1 MGKPVEWFKRVKILS
16 IFLTF
21 LLSLSV
27 LPFTLVSNSHAA
39 VGISPAVI
47 DWETA
52 VDYARVSEHVAQ
64 FSSHGSRVTGY
75 PGYYAAKEY
84 IKTEF
89 RKYGERYQFGFELD
103 VQEYNITVPLEYET
117 RLRITSPSN
126 LIREVKAYTAWPNDI
141 QTCPT
146 PPDGVIGSL
155 IYVGEGNLEDF
166 DGYDVEGSIVLMDF
180 NTKANWLNAAKLG
193 AKAVIFIE
201 PEDTIYLQCMSK
213 FLTTPVHFTRL
224 YVSREDGELL
234 KKANEVQIVSRM
246 FYRAIRAENIIAKF
260 TGADSRL
267 VNDVIV
273 ISAHYDAWSPF
284 PNMSYAAHEAIAP
297 SILLELAKFFSEHPP
312 SKTVWLVAL
321 SGHWEALAGAREFVE
336 EYYFRPEVLNGD
348 QRLWTMLS
356 LWGIDSKGD
365 GLQFLVSGHY
375 NFYGAKPSD
384 GTLNLRFAEIGNI
397 IERFLREQDIV
408 NPFRKVMQE
417 EFGRQLFPWNFTEG
431 TIHNYQYAS
440 TTLWY
445 GTEAYPYMLDS
456 EPATIAGCI
465 GLGLSTRNTYR
476 QYRGTPKNDF
486 GEIDFRKIKPQ
497 FMVIAYLAYRLS
509 TEENWQIRWA
519 DVAPTRIDMINPQ
532 RSWPGFITLKG
543 KVVAFNVSSGWYKPM
558 PGALVEV
565 SIGLAL
571 PFQRVITIAD
581 ENAKYEV
588 HGIAPAATGGT
599 AVEVMLTATG
609 MLFEWFTYGWVINEF
624 DGTIEYAL
632 DLGIQG
638 AHQTS
643 PIAAPLRHPEEV
655 TTTITPC
662 VPVTLFDVIDPRTI
676 RPSRILDP
684 RFSGYWQETT
694 TRAGFFYFGV
704 GAVGIIDF
712 SSKSMF
718 LVGYGAYYNGWDPV
732 ALVFTPPNTR
742 FVLGVGVM
750 GALWPTMVLTNSTE
764 DYPEGTGMIADKP
777 LTITFTAY
785 RAAVDMIRLSKSR
798 YSMMSSRFAGSA
810 STEKKIQMAESH
822 LAKVEDAIS
831 QKAWGEAYAESLTA
845 WALAFRAYAT
855 EVMPLIN
862 DASTSALMIFALT
875 ILSAFFWERLL
886 IHTEERA
893 RIFSMIVAGGTILG
907 IFSFIHPAITLMSN
921 SFMGLLGAL
930 IFIVF
935 LIAILLLTR
944 LGEQVRKT
952 FELEILGIHRSEL
965 SWVDVV
971 STSVSVGLE
980 NMRKRRFRTVLTLMT
995 IIVTTVALTSFTSVS
1010 YYTFEELVLG
1020 GEQGYRAP
1028 GYYDGILI
1036 KEGWGS
1042 PPTGALDPTLVQ
1054 TIKSMVGDEGYVLP
1068 RAWYYPPSHPHRSPY
1083 VYENLSTPYGSE
1095 IIFSALGITVDEFN
1109 LTFRDATTGFGFSS
1123 KEIYQSCLL
1132 PTIAADHLYPAQRGE
1147 EPRPEM
1153 AIGKT
1158 IKAFGLNLTIAGIFD
1173 TTLLLPDLDTPSE
1186 LRSSWDY
1193 GTPVDARFNNL
1204 LSPAGTLPLIQT
1216 GIPVIP
1222 TPPNQT
1228 MIIPFE
1234 LAMDL
1239 GGYVGEIVVKF
1250 DKGITR
1256 EKLVSYAQ
1264 ELSAFFDGKV
1274 FMSWG
1279 GDVYRVS
1286 RIRWF
1291 QALGWELVPAILI
1304 IGALNVATTIL
1315 GNVKERTKDIFVFSS
1330 VGLSPLGASVLF
1342 LVESVTYAVIGTTIG
1357 YLSGLGFN
1365 ALLIA
1370 LNIVPVGH
1378 VFNYA
1383 SIFVVIALVAVL
1395 VSALASSL
1403 YPSFVASRLITPS
1416 LERKWKPPTK
1426 PHHDE
1431 WTMDLPAVLTSI
1443 DEAYGLIEYLWEYYT
1458 GAGAAKPSFI
1468 VRAVSPPNFEELRLE
1483 IGTMSLAPYET
1494 HTDQRVMIQCF
1505 RAKGE
1510 KELYNLGVYL
1520 KMLSGNRSVWV
1531 SSNYYLIDDLRKQIL
1546 IWRSLPQE
1554 SREKLMR
1561 TAKVSLERAK

>member
-1 MGKPVEWFKRVKILS
+1 M
-16 IFLTF
+16 
-21 LLSLSV
+21 
-27 LPFTLVSNSHAA
+27 
-39 VGISPAVI
+39 
-47 DWETA
+47 
-52 VDYARVSEHVAQ
+52 RVSDHVAQ
-64 FSSHGSRVTGY
+64 LSSKGSRVTGY

-89 RKYGERYQFGFELD
+89 GKNGERYEFGFELD
-103 VQEYNITVPLEYET
+103 VQEYNVTVPLEFET
-117 RLRITSPSN
+117 RLAITSPSN
-126 LIREVKAYTAWPNDI
+126 LMRDVKAYTLWPNDV
-141 QTCPT
+141 QTSPT
-146 PPDGVIGSL
+146 PPEGVTGRL

-166 DGYDVEGSIVLMDF
+166 DGYEVEGSIVLMDF
-180 NTKANWLNAAKLG
+180 NTKDNWLNAARLG
-193 AKAVIFIE
+193 AKAVVFIE

-213 FLTTPVHFTRL
+213 FLTTPVHFPRL
-224 YVSREDGELL
+224 YVSREDGEIL
-234 KKANEVQIVSRM
+234 KRANEVHIVSRM
-246 FYRAIRAENIIAKF
+246 FYRTIKAENIIAKF
-260 TGADSRL
+260 NGSDSRL

-273 ISAHYDAWSPF
+273 ISAHFDAWSPV
-284 PNMSYAAHEAIAP
+284 PNQSYAAHEAIAP
-297 SILLELAKFFSEHPP
+297 SVLLELARFFSEHPP
-312 SKTVWLVAL
+312 SRSVWLVAL

-336 EYYFRPEVLNGD
+336 KYYFRPEVLSGD
-348 QRLWTMLS
+348 QRLWVMLS
-356 LWGIDSKGD
+356 LWGIDSEGD

-384 GTLNLRFAEIGNI
+384 DTLNLRYAEISNI
-397 IERFLREQDIV
+397 IERFLEEPELV
-408 NPFRKVMQE
+408 SPFRQVMQE
-417 EFGRQLFPWNFTEG
+417 EYGQQLLPWNFTEG
-431 TIHNYQYAS
+431 TVHHNTYAS

-456 EPATIAGCI
+456 EPATISGCI
-465 GLGLSTRNTYR
+465 GLSLSTRNTYR
-476 QYRGTPKNDF
+476 QYRGTPKDDTGKIEF
-486 GEIDFRKIKPQ
+486 GKIRPQ
-497 FMVIAYLAYRLS
+497 FMVIAYVAYRLS
-509 TEENWQIRWA
+509 TEENWQIKWP

-543 KVVAFNVSSGWYKPM
+543 KVVTFNVSSGWYDPM

-565 SIGLAL
+565 SIGLSL
-571 PFQRVITIAD
+571 PFQRVITMAD
-581 ENAKYEV
+581 EKAEYVV

-599 AVEVMLTATG
+599 AVETMLTATG
-609 MLFEWFTYGWVINEF
+609 MLFEWFTYGWIIDEV
-624 DGTIEYAL
+624 DGAIEYAL
-632 DLGIQG
+632 DLGIHG
-638 AHQTS
+638 IGQTS

-655 TTTITPC
+655 TTTITRV
-662 VPVTLFDVIDPRTI
+662 VPVTLYDAIDPRTI
-676 RPSRILDP
+676 RPLRILDP
-684 RFSGYWQETT
+684 RFSGYWQQEW
-694 TRAGFFYFGV
+694 TRAGFFYFGT
-704 GAVGIIDF
+704 GAVGVIDF
-712 SSKSMF
+712 YSKSMF
-718 LVGYGAYYNGWDPV
+718 LEGFGAYFNGWDPV
-732 ALVFTPPNTR
+732 ALVFVPPRTR
-742 FVLGVGVM
+742 FVIGM
-750 GALWPTMVLTNSTE
+750 GAVGAQWPTIVLTNSTE
-764 DYPEGTGMIADKP
+764 ESPEGEGLMTDKP
-777 LTITFTAY
+777 LTVTFAAY
-785 RAAVDMIRLSKSR
+785 KAAVDLLRISKSR

-822 LAKVEDAIS
+822 LAEVRDAIS
-831 QKAWGEAYAESLTA
+831 RKAWSEAYAEALTA

-862 DASTSALMIFALT
+862 DASTSALVIFALT

-893 RIFSMIVAGGTILG
+893 RIFSMIGAGGVLLAV
-907 IFSFIHPAITLMSN
+907 FSLIHPAITLMSN
-921 SFMGLLGAL
+921 IFMGLLGAL

-935 LIAILLLTR
+935 IVAVLLLTR

-952 FELEILGIHRSEL
+952 FELQILGIHRSES

-980 NMRKRRFRTVLTLMT
+980 NMRKRRFRTALTLTT
-995 IIVTTVALTSFTSVS
+995 IIVTTVAMTSFTSVS
-1010 YYTFEELVLG
+1010 YYTFEDLVLG

-1028 GYYDGILI
+1028 GYYDGILM
-1036 KEGWGS
+1036 KVGWGA
-1042 PPTGALDPTLVQ
+1042 PPTGALDPALVE
-1054 TIKSMVGDEGYVLP
+1054 TVKSVVGDEGHVLP
-1068 RAWYYPPSHPHRSPY
+1068 RAWYYPPSHPYRSPY
-1083 VYENLSTPYGSE
+1083 VFENLSTPYGSE
-1095 IIFSALGITVDEFN
+1095 IVFSALGITVDDFN
-1109 LTFRDATTGFGFSS
+1109 LTFREATRGFGFSS
-1123 KEIYQSCLL
+1123 GEIYQSCLL
-1132 PTIAADHLYPAQRGE
+1132 STIVADHLFPAQPGE
-1147 EPRPEM
+1147 SPNPEM

-1158 IKAFGLNLTIAGIFD
+1158 TRAFGLNLTIAGIFD

-1204 LSPAGTLPLIQT
+1204 LSPAGTLPLIQA
-1216 GIPVIP
+1216 GIPVLP

-1228 MIIPFE
+1228 MIIPYE
-1234 LAMDL
+1234 LALDL
-1239 GGYVGEIVVKF
+1239 GGYVGEVVVKF

-1256 EKLVSYAQ
+1256 EKLVNYAQ
-1264 ELSAFFDGKV
+1264 ELAAFFDGKIFV
-1274 FMSWG
+1274 SWG
-1279 GDVYRVS
+1279 GEVFRVS

-1291 QALGWELVPAILI
+1291 QALGWELVPAILV

-1315 GNVKERTKDIFVFSS
+1315 GNVKERTRDIFVFSS

-1365 ALLIA
+1365 ALMIFV
-1370 LNIVPVGH
+1370 NIVPTGH

-1443 DEAYGLIEYLWEYYT
+1443 DEAYGLIEYLWEYYS
-1458 GAGAAKPSFI
+1458 GAGAAKPSFL
-1468 VRAVSPPNFEELRLE
+1468 VREVSSPSFKELRLE
-1483 IGTMSLAPYET
+1483 LGTVSLAPYET
-1494 HTDQRVMIQCF
+1494 HTDQRVVIQCF

-1510 KELYNLGVYL
+1510 EELYNLGVHL

-1554 SREKLMR
+1554 TRDKCIR
-1561 TAKVSLERAK
+1561 TAKESLAMSKQEPNPPPSLGYS